1 MKKGN
6 YTYIAPGIRRDEW
19 LRLNLDDPKSPDW
32 NRAIEIFNERI
43 RSRYIEPADL
53 LMMKDSK
60 RKPVERR
67 YGFSILA
74 IDCLLIET
82 LQSFRDGLTN
92 TKNKSKKMFERFLTC
107 RESFREHFSKD
118 EAVRFYYD
126 FRCGILHQAEVMG
139 ASLLWSVGSL
149 KGKKSDGTPYINR
162 TKIHECLKD
171 EIERYSEELRDPN
184 NSELRKHFKTKMDFI
199 ARKKDLV

>member
-1 MKKGN
+1 M
-6 YTYIAPGIRRDEW
+6 YIAPGIRRDEW
-19 LRLNLDDPKSPDW
+19 LKLNLNDPHSPDW
-32 NRAIEIFNERI
+32 NRAIEIFNQRI

-53 LMMKDSK
+53 LIEEDRK
-60 RKPVERR
+60 RKPIERR

-92 TKNKSKKMFERFLTC
+92 TKNKSKKMFERFLT
-107 RESFREHFSKD
+107 RSESFRQHFSKD
-118 EAVRFYYD
+118 EAVSFYYD

-139 ASLLWSVGSL
+139 PSLLWSVGLL

-171 EIERYSEELRDPN
+171 EIERYAEELRDPQ
-184 NSELRKHFKTKMDFI
+184 NSKLRRNFKIKMEFI
-199 ARKKDLV
+199 ARKKDSV